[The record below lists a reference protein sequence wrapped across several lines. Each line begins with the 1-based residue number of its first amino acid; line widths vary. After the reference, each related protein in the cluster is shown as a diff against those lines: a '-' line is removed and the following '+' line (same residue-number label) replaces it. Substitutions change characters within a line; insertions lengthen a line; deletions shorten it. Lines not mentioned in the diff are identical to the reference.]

1 MTNNKYK
8 EDIKDTLIKL
18 QDTAHEGNR
27 HEAAKCLGILCT
39 CLLDDQ
45 LVDTVEVRCVY
56 TCTMYMDCVSNIFKN

>member
-45 LVDTVEVRCVY
+45 LVDAVEV
-56 TCTMYMDCVSNIFKN
+56 